1 LRYDTIV
8 FTIAL
13 KMLIGNRGKFY
24 AMVFGVALTSLI
36 ITQQSSIFLGL
47 MSRTVGFIFDTPQ
60 PDLWVMDPKVQ
71 FVDDIKPLQDTKL
84 LQVRGVEGI
93 EWAMPLYKGSI
104 RARLP
109 NGTFQTCNV
118 IGLDDATLIAG
129 PPTMVEG
136 ALADLRRA
144 DGVIVDEVAAKTKLA
159 KPGPTPKSPKVPLVV
174 GDILELNDNRAVVV
188 GIARTTRTFQSQPVV
203 YTTYSRAMRFAPRE
217 RKLLSFILA
226 KARPGHSL
234 SELAL
239 RINQQ
244 TGLAAFTAEQFKG
257 NTIRYFMKN
266 TGIPINFGIAIVLG
280 FFVGVAIVGQTF
292 FGFILDNMRYLGIL
306 KAMGA
311 TNKLLFQMILLQTLV
326 VGVIGAGIGMGIA
339 SLTYFLSK
347 NSELAFYL
355 PWQVPCITVLATT
368 LITLITAVASL
379 RKVLRLEPGIVF
391 RG

>member
-1 LRYDTIV
+1 MY
-8 FTIAL
+8 TIAI

-36 ITQQSSIFLGL
+36 ITQQTSIFLGL
-47 MSRTVGFIFDTPQ
+47 MSRTTGFIYDTAQ

-84 LQVRGVEGI
+84 LQVRGVEGV
-93 EWAMPLYKGSI
+93 EWAVPLYKGSI

-129 PPTMVEG
+129 PPVMLKGTLG
-136 ALADLRRA
+136 DLRRA
-144 DGVIVDEVAAKTKLA
+144 DGVIVDEAAAKGKLA
-159 KPGPTPKSPKVPLVV
+159 KPGLTPEAPKIPLEI

-188 GIARTTRTFQSQPVV
+188 GIAQVTRTFQSQPVI

-226 KARPGHSL
+226 KVRPGYNL
-234 SELAL
+234 TEVAE
-239 RINQQ
+239 RIRKQAA
-244 TGLAAFTAEQFKG
+244 LAAFTAQQFRG
-257 NTIRYFMKN
+257 ITIRYFMKN
-266 TGIPINFGIAIVLG
+266 TGIPINFGIAIGLG
-280 FFVGVAIVGQTF
+280 FLVGVAIVGQTF
-292 FGFILDNMRYLGIL
+292 FSFIVDNMRYLGIL

-311 TNKLLFQMILLQTLV
+311 SNKLLFQMILLQTFV
-326 VGVIGAGIGMGIA
+326 VGAIGSGLGMGIA
-339 SLTYFLSK
+339 CLTSILAK

-355 PWQVPCITVLATT
+355 PWQIPVITVLATSV
-368 LITLITAVASL
+368 ITLITAMTSL

>member
-1 LRYDTIV
+1 
-8 FTIAL
+8 
-13 KMLIGNRGKFY
+13 MLVGNRGKFY

-47 MSRTVGFIFDTPQ
+47 MSRTIGFIFDTPQ

-71 FVDDIKPLQDTKL
+71 FVDDTKPLQDTKL
-84 LQVRGVEGI
+84 LQVRGVQGV
-93 EWAMPLYKGSI
+93 EWAMPLYKGAI

-129 PPTMVEG
+129 PPNMIQGT
-136 ALADLRRA
+136 LADLRRA
-144 DGVIVDEVAAKTKLA
+144 DGVIVDEAGANTKLA
-159 KPGPTPKSPKVPLVV
+159 KPGPTPDSPKIPLKV
-174 GDILELNDNRAVVV
+174 GDVLELNDNRAVVV
-188 GIARTTRTFQSQPVV
+188 GIARTTRTFQSQPVI

-226 KARPGHSL
+226 KVQPGYNRSDVARD
-234 SELAL
+234 
-239 RINQQ
+239 INRH
-244 TGLAAFTAEQFKG
+244 TGLVAFTANQFKG
-257 NTIRYFMKN
+257 VTIRYFMKN

-292 FGFILDNMRYLGIL
+292 FSFITDNMRYLGIL

-311 TNKLLFQMILLQTLV
+311 SNKLLFQMILLQTAV
-326 VGVIGAGIGMGIA
+326 VGVIGSGIGMGVASFTRVIA
-339 SLTYFLSK
+339 K

-355 PWQVPCITVLATT
+355 PWQVPVITVLATT
-368 LITLITAVASL
+368 LITLITAIVSL

>member
-1 LRYDTIV
+1 
-8 FTIAL
+8 
-13 KMLIGNRGKFY
+13 MLIGNRGKFY

-129 PPTMVEG
+129 PPRMAAG
-136 ALADLRRA
+136 SLADLRRA

-159 KPGPTPKSPKVPLVV
+159 KPGLTPSSPKIPLVI

-188 GIARTTRTFQSQPVV
+188 GIAQTTRTFQSQPVV

-226 KARPGHSL
+226 KARPGVDL
-234 SELAL
+234 KEVAL
-239 RINQQ
+239 RINRQ

-311 TNKLLFQMILLQTLV
+311 TNRLLFQMILLQTLI
-326 VGVIGAGIGMGIA
+326 VGVIGSGIGMGLA
-339 SLTYFLSK
+339 SLTYILSK

-355 PWQVPCITVLATT
+355 PWQVPLVTVLATT

>member
-1 LRYDTIV
+1 
-8 FTIAL
+8 
-13 KMLIGNRGKFY
+13 MLIGNRGKFY

-47 MSRTVGFIFDTPQ
+47 MSRTVGFIFDTAQ

-84 LQVRGVEGI
+84 LQVRGVRGV
-93 EWAMPLYKGSI
+93 EWAVPLYKGSI

-129 PPTMVEG
+129 PPVMIEG
-136 ALADLRRA
+136 ELADLRRA
-144 DGVIVDEVAAKTKLA
+144 DGVIVDEAAAKGKLA
-159 KPGPTPKSPKVPLVV
+159 KPGATPKAPKIPLKV

-188 GIARTTRTFQSQPVV
+188 GIARVTRTFQSQPVI

-226 KARPGHSL
+226 KVAAGHSML
-234 SELAL
+234 DVTQ

-244 TGLAAFTAEQFKG
+244 TGLAAFTAQQFKG
-257 NTIRYFMKN
+257 ITIRYFMKN
-266 TGIPINFGIAIVLG
+266 TGIPINFGIAIGLG
-280 FFVGVAIVGQTF
+280 FLVGVAIVGQTF
-292 FGFILDNMRYLGIL
+292 FSFIIDNMRYLGIL

-311 TNKLLFQMILLQTLV
+311 SNRLLFRMILLQTLI
-326 VGVIGAGIGMGIA
+326 VGAIGSGLGMGIA
-339 SLTYFLSK
+339 SLTSILSK

-355 PWQVPCITVLATT
+355 PWQVPLITVLATT
-368 LITLITAVASL
+368 LITLITAVISL
-379 RKVLRLEPGIVF
+379 RRVMRLEPGIVF

>member
-1 LRYDTIV
+1 
-8 FTIAL
+8 
-13 KMLIGNRGKFY
+13 MLIGNRGKFY
-24 AMVFGVALTSLI
+24 AMVFGIALTSLI

-84 LQVRGVEGI
+84 LQVRGVQGV
-93 EWAMPLYKGSI
+93 EWAMPLYKGAI

-129 PPTMVEG
+129 PPNIIEG
-136 ALADLRRA
+136 SLADLRRA
-144 DGVIVDEVAAKTKLA
+144 DGVIIDEAGAKGKLA
-159 KPGPTPKSPKVPLVV
+159 RPGPTPSSPKVPLKI

-188 GIARTTRTFQSQPVV
+188 GIARSTRTFQSQPVV

-217 RKLLSFILA
+217 RKLLSFVLA
-226 KARPGHSL
+226 KVRPGHSL
-234 SELAL
+234 EEVAL
-239 RINQQ
+239 QINRQ
-244 TGLAAFTAEQFKG
+244 TGLAAFTAQQFKG
-257 NTIRYFMKN
+257 ITIRYFMKN
-266 TGIPINFGIAIVLG
+266 TGIPINFGIAIGLG

-292 FGFILDNMRYLGIL
+292 FSFIVDNMRYLGIL

-311 TNKLLFQMILLQTLV
+311 SNKLLFQMILLQTFV
-326 VGVIGAGIGMGIA
+326 VGVIGSSLGMGIA
-339 SLTYFLSK
+339 CFTSILAK

-355 PWQVPCITVLATT
+355 PWQIPVITVLATS
-368 LITLITAVASL
+368 LITLITLVTSL
-379 RKVLRLEPGIVF
+379 RRVFRIEPGIVF

>member
-1 LRYDTIV
+1 V
-8 FTIAL
+8 FLIAF

-24 AMVFGVALTSLI
+24 AMIFGIALTSLI

-84 LQVRGVEGI
+84 LQVRGVQGV
-93 EWAMPLYKGSI
+93 EWAMPLYKGAI

-129 PPTMVEG
+129 PPNIIEG
-136 ALADLRRA
+136 SLADLRRA
-144 DGVIVDEVAAKTKLA
+144 DGVIIDEAGAKGKLA
-159 KPGPTPKSPKVPLVV
+159 RPGPTPSSTKVPLKI

-226 KARPGHSL
+226 KVRPGQSL
-234 SELAL
+234 EEVAL
-239 RINQQ
+239 QINRQ
-244 TGLAAFTAEQFKG
+244 TGLAAFTAQQFKG
-257 NTIRYFMKN
+257 ITIRYFMKN
-266 TGIPINFGIAIVLG
+266 TGIPINFGIAIGLG

-292 FGFILDNMRYLGIL
+292 FSFIVDNMRYLGIL

-311 TNKLLFQMILLQTLV
+311 SNKLLFQMILLQTFV
-326 VGVIGAGIGMGIA
+326 VGVIGSSLGMGIA
-339 SLTYFLSK
+339 CFTSILAK
-347 NSELAFYL
+347 DSELAFYL
-355 PWQVPCITVLATT
+355 PWQIPVITVLATS
-368 LITLITAVASL
+368 LITLITLVTSL
-379 RKVLRLEPGIVF
+379 RRVFRIEPGIVF